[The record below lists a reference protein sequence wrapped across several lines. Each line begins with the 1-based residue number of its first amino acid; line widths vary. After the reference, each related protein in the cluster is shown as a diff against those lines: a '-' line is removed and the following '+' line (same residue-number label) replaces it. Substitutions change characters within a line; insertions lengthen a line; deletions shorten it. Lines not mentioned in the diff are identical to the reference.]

1 MPIVTQS
8 RSLPPPTFRGQWYLR
23 SPSGVEVPQ
32 VTDSVAGITGSQTT
46 TSFRSK
52 KGASPDYDGLTGPQ
66 LYRNIAAEYQT
77 RYDNGHDFSTTSF
90 RVEHPRADVWWRPPS
105 AGGTYVY
112 RGDVGQ
118 AFNFSSV
125 SAFPTSSPLT
135 SNSTLDLKGSKLV
148 GLSVPTA
155 AEAAA
160 ATFLG
165 EIARDGFPRLQ
176 GWKAVREHL
185 LRQEKKLNV
194 HLVGDEY
201 LNHQFGVMPFKRDI
215 QKMALAVKHQS
226 KLWKQ
231 LSRDSDR
238 IVRRKHSLPRE
249 TQTIDR
255 GTDISFS
262 LPRMNANTPPAMFR
276 SVPPTRVIDV
286 ITTDIWFTGAFTY
299 HLYQAQE
306 FLGKLDLYAEKA
318 DQLLGLEINL
328 ETLWDL
334 TRWSWLVDWFIDVGS
349 FLHNIDL
356 FHNDSLVMRYGYVMC
371 HSKTIR
377 TRSADGFLPATLFG
391 AEGRVPSSVQL
402 VTINESKQRRRATP
416 YGFGLDVQSFSSAK
430 WAILGALG
438 MTRAPKSLK
447 NSE

>member
-1 MPIVTQS
+1 
-8 RSLPPPTFRGQWYLR
+8 
-23 SPSGVEVPQ
+23 
-32 VTDSVAGITGSQTT
+32 
-46 TSFRSK
+46 
-52 KGASPDYDGLTGPQ
+52 
-66 LYRNIAAEYQT
+66 
-77 RYDNGHDFSTTSF
+77 
-90 RVEHPRADVWWRPPS
+90 
-105 AGGTYVY
+105 
-112 RGDVGQ
+112 
-118 AFNFSSV
+118 
-125 SAFPTSSPLT
+125 
-135 SNSTLDLKGSKLV
+135 
-148 GLSVPTA
+148 
-155 AEAAA
+155 
-160 ATFLG
+160 
-165 EIARDGFPRLQ
+165 
-176 GWKAVREHL
+176 
-185 LRQEKKLNV
+185 
-194 HLVGDEY
+194 
-201 LNHQFGVMPFKRDI
+201 
-215 QKMALAVKHQS
+215 
-226 KLWKQ
+226 
-231 LSRDSDR
+231 
-238 IVRRKHSLPRE
+238 
-249 TQTIDR
+249 
-255 GTDISFS
+255 
-262 LPRMNANTPPAMFR
+262 MFR